1 MLSLIDQALAKN
13 NLKTPPRL
21 STANRCGTTGYIDYF
36 KAEDLTQPIM
46 QGYDAIG
53 RRFVAIK
60 VDTKNKTTGET
71 SQAVGTFFERYTS
84 DNNTWAF
91 GTCYPLNI
99 IHHDSR
105 VRESQYS
112 ELGQRLTLL
121 FGGEELSDIDGLK
134 EDEPDYVKGNGELS
148 IKLATTV

>member
-1 MLSLIDQALAKN
+1 MLALIEQALAKN
-13 NLKTPPRL
+13 NLKPLPRL

-36 KAEDLTQPIM
+36 RVEDLTQPIM

-84 DNNTWAF
+84 DSKTWAF
-91 GTCYPLNI
+91 GTCYPMNI
-99 IHHDSR
+99 IHYDSR

-112 ELGQRLTLL
+112 DLGQRLTLL

>member
-1 MLSLIDQALAKN
+1 MLALIDQALAKN

-21 STANRCGTTGYIDYF
+21 STGNRYGSTGYIDYF
-36 KAEDLTQPIM
+36 KAEDLTHSIM

-60 VDTKNKTTGET
+60 VDIRDKKTGET
-71 SQAVGTFFERYTS
+71 SQAVGTFFERHTS
-84 DNNTWAF
+84 DSTTWAF

-112 ELGQRLTLL
+112 DLGQRLTLL
-121 FGGEELSDIDGLK
+121 FGGGELSDIDGWK
-134 EDEPDYVKGNGELS
+134 EPVDYVKGNGELS
-148 IKLATTV
+148 VKLAAV